1 MIYRF
6 LVSMVMLLAL
16 HGCAS
21 RPAIL
26 PTVPAGIPLQ
36 DVCDRYHVT
45 WQWDGV
51 TQVVLMEYRGNISK
65 ALVGSSTVL
74 IGKQQVILSAP
85 LRRDHSTIYVPED
98 FEAKVL
104 APFGVP
110 IAGLSP
116 VESSSRVHVI
126 VIDAGHGGKDRGTM
140 DREYGRMDEKE
151 IVLDVAK
158 RLRALL
164 ENAGLKVIMTRDTD
178 DFISLPERTIITSR
192 SSADLFVSV
201 HVNSNQ
207 DRSVSGLLV
216 YYLDSIG
223 RREKDEEQRI
233 ENEHIFLKSLN
244 ARESPT
250 LQNIVSDMMD
260 SLKASQSQ
268 KLAKLIVRE
277 ARQDPGV
284 KVRGDGIR
292 ICRFFVVRNTL
303 VPAVLVETGF
313 LSNRQEHNKLIS
325 SSYRQKMAE
334 IIARGV
340 LDYANE

>member
-1 MIYRF
+1 MIFRILIYS
-6 LVSMVMLLAL
+6 LMLLAL
-16 HGCAS
+16 HGCGG
-21 RPAIL
+21 RPAVL
-26 PTVPAGIPLQ
+26 PAQPVGIPLQ
-36 DVCDRYHVT
+36 DICDRYHVT

-74 IGKQQVILSAP
+74 IGKQQVVLSAP

-110 IAGLSP
+110 IAGLGP
-116 VESSSRVHVI
+116 VGSSSRVHVI

-140 DREYGRMDEKE
+140 APYGMDEKD

-158 RLRALL
+158 RLRVLL
-164 ENAGLKVIMTRDTD
+164 EGTGIKVIMTRGTD
-178 DFISLPERTIITSR
+178 DFISLPERTVITSQ
-192 SSADLFVSV
+192 SKADLFVSV

-207 DRSVSGLLV
+207 DHAVSGLLV
-216 YYLDSIG
+216 YYLDTISK
-223 RREKDEEQRI
+223 RDVTEEQRV
-233 ENEHIFLKSLN
+233 ENEHTFLKSLSAN
-244 ARESPT
+244 DSPT
-250 LQNIVSDMMD
+250 LQNIVTDMMGA
-260 SLKASQSQ
+260 LKTSQSQ
-268 KLAKLIVRE
+268 RLAKLIIRE
-277 ARQDPGV
+277 ARSTPGV

-303 VPAVLVETGF
+303 IPAVLVETGF
-313 LSNRQEHNKLIS
+313 LSNRSEHSKLTS

-340 LDYANE
+340 MDYANE